1 MSSRRAEMFNKRAA
15 KPKFKAEQIIETLAL
30 KNGQTIAD
38 IGSGGGYFTYKFAKA
53 VGEKGRVYAVD
64 TNQEFLEFI
73 KKEATK
79 QGLSNIISVL
89 ISSEYPKLPKHTF
102 DYIFM
107 RNMPHHLSNRV
118 EYFKGLEE
126 NLKSDGKVIVI
137 EYDGRGSF
145 SFHKIYGHFVP
156 QQTLI
161 NEMKEAGYKTHK
173 SFDFL
178 SEQSFTIFPLN
189 KN

>member
-1 MSSRRAEMFNKRAA
+1 MFNKRAA
-15 KPKFKAEQIIETLAL
+15 NPKFKADQIVEALAL

-53 VGEKGRVYAVD
+53 VGNEGRVYAVD

-79 QGLSNIISVL
+79 QGLSNIMIVHTA
-89 ISSEYPKLPKHTF
+89 SESPNLPKHTF

-107 RNMPHHLSNRV
+107 RNMSHHLSNRV
-118 EYFKGLEE
+118 EYFNGLKEII
-126 NLKSDGKVIVI
+126 KSDGKVVIV
-137 EYDGRGSF
+137 EYDGRGGF

-156 QQTLI
+156 KQTLI
-161 NEMKEAGYKTHK
+161 DEMKDAGYTMDQ
-173 SFDFL
+173 SYDFL
-178 SEQSFTIFPLN
+178 SEQSFMIFSSN
-189 KN
+189 